1 MDQQELSFHKARFD
15 RLCRDAML
23 ARPDSGE
30 GIGTLGEKR
39 MHAIIKQ
46 FLCADPACQEVRL
59 DGTRFVSDIRI
70 GREIWEVQTGSF
82 FPMQK
87 KIAYYMERTDCT
99 VTVVHP
105 VAVKRQ
111 TVWIDPA
118 TREIAHRTRPTVA
131 GRDRDLL
138 AELFPL
144 RDLFPHPRLSFH
156 LLYIEAV
163 DFRILS
169 PRGTRGRGARRY
181 ERIPTALL
189 GEESFCEA
197 RDFVRFLPD
206 TLPAHFTV
214 KDFSAATGI
223 RGVDAYSAVRVL
235 CSLGLIEE
243 AAPIGR
249 AMAFRRTTEN
259 PITTV
264 AIQSANP

>member
-105 VAVKRQ
+105 IPVLRWSSWVDPVSMEILPRKR
-111 TVWIDPA
+111 V
-118 TREIAHRTRPTVA
+118 TRACRP
-131 GRDRDLL
+131 
-138 AELFPL
+138 AELLPEL
-144 RDLFPHPRLSFH
+144 SWLAPYLQNPRLHFH
-156 LLYIEAV
+156 LLLLETQ
-163 DFRILS
+163 DFKLLDGSS
-169 PRGTRGRGARRY
+169 PDRKRHATHY
-181 ERIPTALL
+181 ERIPLSLQGEMQFLCPADFSALIPK
-189 GEESFCEA
+189 
-197 RDFVRFLPD
+197 D
-206 TLPAHFTV
+206 LPAHFTV
-214 KDFSAATGI
+214 KQFSVLSKL
-223 RGVDAYSAVRVL
+223 RGRNAYAAVRALVA
-235 CSLGLIEE
+235 LGLAE
-243 AAPIGR
+243 AADPIGR
-249 AMAFRRTTEN
+249 SMGFLRTDF
-259 PITTV
+259 
-264 AIQSANP
+264 AR